1 MSITDVSKKVVF
13 CPLDGAVRVAG
24 VAELGVRNTRVDQRQ
39 LATLVS
45 AAAGV
50 LPAPLIMRHHIRAGP
65 VFTP

>member
-13 CPLDGAVRVAG
+13 YPLDGAVRVAG
-24 VAELGVRNTRVDQRQ
+24 LAELGVRNIRVDQRQ
-39 LATLVS
+39 LATLLS
-45 AAAGV
+45 TAAGV

>member
-1 MSITDVSKKVVF
+1 MNITDVSQKIVF

-24 VAELGVRNTRVDQRQ
+24 IAELGVRNTRVDQRQ
-39 LATLVS
+39 LATLLS
-45 AAAGV
+45 TAAGV

>member
-1 MSITDVSKKVVF
+1 MNIADVSQKIVF

-24 VAELGVRNTRVDQRQ
+24 LAELGVRNSRVDQRQ
-39 LATLVS
+39 LVPLLST
-45 AAAGV
+45 AAGV